1 MPEQLGGLS
10 DSEAAE
16 LCRRLRVRLIDTVSR
31 TGGHLASSLGAV
43 ELIVA
48 IHRVFDTGR
57 DRLVFDVGHQ
67 CYAHKILTGR
77 NAAME
82 TLRTFGG
89 IAGFPKPVESPSD
102 AFIAG
107 HASNS
112 VSVALGMARA
122 RTLQNENYQVL
133 TLIGDGALTGGLAY
147 EGLSDAGDSGEPLI
161 VILNDNGMS
170 ITRSVGGV
178 AEHLARQRLKP
189 QYLHFKKGY
198 RKVMSVLPLGGH
210 IYNVTHKVKTAIKET
225 LLPCSLFEDMGF
237 TYLGPVDG
245 HDVKRLTQ
253 LLSYARELKGPVLL
267 HVRTVKGKGYTPAER
282 NPDLFH
288 GVGRFCVETGE
299 PVHPTAPNF
308 SAVFGQALCELA
320 EKDPKICAITA
331 AMQGGT
337 GLNGFAQRFPE
348 RFFDVGIAEGHAA
361 AMAAGMAKQGMT
373 PVFAVYSTFL
383 QRSYDMLLHDVALQ
397 GLHVVL
403 AVDRAG
409 LVGEDGETH
418 HGLFDPAFLDTIPGM
433 TVLCPASFAE
443 LRDML
448 EYAVYEVK
456 GPVAIRYPRGGE
468 GAYQDGAPR
477 RPAVLLR
484 EGTDLTLAGCGTLV
498 NELLDCADRLA
509 ADGIRAEVVKLNTIT
524 PLPLELVARSVKKTG
539 RLLVAEEGAE
549 MGGIG
554 QRIAAGLL
562 AAGIPVQG
570 LALASTGRGFVTHG
584 TILQLRRLCG
594 LDGES
599 LYHRAREVCGHGKS
613 EEASGCAAGGAG
625 AG

>member
-1 MPEQLGGLS
+1 MPEQLSGLS

-112 VSVALGMARA
+112 VSVALGMARV

-133 TLIGDGALTGGLAY
+133 ALIGDGALTGGLAY

-320 EKDPKICAITA
+320 EKDPKICAVTA

-477 RPAVLLR
+477 HQAVLLR
-484 EGTDLTLAGCGTLV
+484 EGTDLTLVGCGTLV

-539 RLLVAEEGAE
+539 RLLVAEESAE

-562 AAGIPVQG
+562 AVGVPVQG

-584 TILQLRRLCG
+584 TIPQLRRLCG

>member
-1 MPEQLGGLS
+1 MPEQLSGLS

-112 VSVALGMARA
+112 VSVVLGMARA

-133 TLIGDGALTGGLAY
+133 ALIGDGALTGGLAY

-477 RPAVLLR
+477 HPAVLLR